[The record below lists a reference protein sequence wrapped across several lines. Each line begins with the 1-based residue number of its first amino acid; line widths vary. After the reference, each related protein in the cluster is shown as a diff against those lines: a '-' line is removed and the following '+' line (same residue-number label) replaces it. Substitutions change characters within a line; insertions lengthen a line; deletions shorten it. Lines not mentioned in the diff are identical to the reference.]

1 MNLGFL
7 ASHRGSNMQAVVA
20 ACRAG
25 VLAANPAVLVS
36 NNRQAEAVARAEQQ
50 SIPAYVLNVV
60 THPDPEALD
69 QAMLD
74 VLRKH
79 ACDLIVLAG
88 FMKKIG
94 PRVLAAYRN
103 RILNIHPSLL
113 PKFGG
118 QGMYGRAVHEA
129 VLKAGEKVTG
139 VTIHLVNEA
148 YDEGRILAQAE
159 VPVLPDDNVESLAA
173 RVLKREHAFLVETL
187 RDILNGKLVLPG
199 M

>member
-1 MNLGFL
+1 
-7 ASHRGSNMQAVVA
+7 
-20 ACRAG
+20 
-25 VLAANPAVLVS
+25 
-36 NNRQAEAVARAEQQ
+36 
-50 SIPAYVLNVV
+50 
-60 THPDPEALD
+60 
-69 QAMLD
+69 
-74 VLRKH
+74 
-79 ACDLIVLAG
+79 
-88 FMKKIG
+88 
-94 PRVLAAYRN
+94 
-103 RILNIHPSLL
+103 
-113 PKFGG
+113 
-118 QGMYGRAVHEA
+118 MYGRAVHEA